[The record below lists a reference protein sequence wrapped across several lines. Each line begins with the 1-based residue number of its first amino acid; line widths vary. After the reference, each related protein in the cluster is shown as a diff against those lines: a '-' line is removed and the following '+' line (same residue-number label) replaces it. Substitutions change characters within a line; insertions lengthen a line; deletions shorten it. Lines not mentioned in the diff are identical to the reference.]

1 MAVVSE
7 DASEEASVRLS
18 AAARVHLTAA
28 PSEASSAA
36 EKDLPM
42 AGLSTRS
49 TISASGRSGGVPC
62 WMCGCFGVWTL
73 ARISSWSE
81 QS

>member
-28 PSEASSAA
+28 PSEASSALERA
-36 EKDLPM
+36 VAKDLAM
-42 AGLSTRS
+42 AGVSEAA
-49 TISASGRSGGVPC
+49 SAQ
-62 WMCGCFGVWTL
+62 L
-73 ARISSWSE
+73 
-81 QS
+81 